1 MQKGA
6 GREGVSGKVIFQLS
20 TLSCYASYQP
30 IRNFGIMPEEKE
42 ERISL
47 NELFEAVIRTEDK
60 LQIRNFLNDQ
70 NISDVVELIYEFPD
84 YESRIIANMS
94 VHRAASVFKILE
106 FPTQKRII
114 QTLPPNTIAS
124 LLNELPPDD
133 RTDFLE
139 ELPSNAVR
147 ELIKLLDPEERKITL
162 SLLGYPENSIG
173 RLMTPDYVYVYPG
186 NTIEEVFA
194 TIRKYGKDS
203 ETINVIYVINEKG
216 ELLDDIRI
224 HEFILNPPDKPVS
237 ELMDDRVIALH
248 AYDDQE
254 TASEVFKMNNRV
266 ALPVVSNSN
275 KLLGIVTIDDILWVA
290 SEEFSEDMQK
300 MGGTAALDEPYIEIP
315 IFRLFRKRIIWL
327 IILFFGELM
336 TIGAM
341 QQFQD
346 EIAKVVIL
354 ATFIPL
360 IISSGGNSGSQAST
374 LIIQAMALGE
384 VTIADWWRIMR
395 REIISG
401 LLLGTTLCLIGISVI
416 SAWHI
421 LSPDTFGSH
430 YLRIAFTVGFSLAG
444 IVLWGSLMGSM
455 LPLILKRL
463 GADPAASSTPF
474 VATLVDVTG
483 LLIYFSVAYLFL
495 SGILL

>member
-1 MQKGA
+1 MDQA
-6 GREGVSGKVIFQLS
+6 QNTMIEQ
-20 TLSCYASYQP
+20 
-30 IRNFGIMPEEKE
+30 
-42 ERISL
+42 
-47 NELFEAVIRTEDK
+47 FEALITIGDKFAIRE
-60 LQIRNFLNDQ
+60 FLNHQ
-70 NISDVVELIYEFPD
+70 NISDVADLIYEFPD
-84 YESRIIANMS
+84 YETSIIANMS
-94 VHRAASVFKILE
+94 THRAASVFKILDLSN
-106 FPTQKRII
+106 QKKII
-114 QTLPPNTIAS
+114 QTLPPNTTAS
-124 LLNELPPDD
+124 LLNELPADD

-139 ELPSNAVR
+139 ELPSNVVR
-147 ELIKLLDPEERKITL
+147 ELIKLLNPEERKITL
-162 SLLGYPENSIG
+162 SLLGYPDNSIG

-186 NTIEEVFA
+186 NTIEQVFA

-224 HEFILNPPDKPVS
+224 RDFILNSPDKLVS
-237 ELMDDRVIALH
+237 ELMDSRVMSLK

-254 TASEVFKMNNRV
+254 TAAEAFKMNNRD

-275 KLLGIVTIDDILWVA
+275 KLLGIVTIDDVLWIA
-290 SEEFSEDMQK
+290 GEEFGEDMQK
-300 MGGTAALDEPYIEIP
+300 IGGTAALEEPYIEIP
-315 IFRLFRKRIIWL
+315 LVRLFKKRIIWL
-327 IILFFGELM
+327 IILFFGELI
-336 TIGAM
+336 TIAAM
-341 QQFQD
+341 QHFQN

-384 VTIADWWRIMR
+384 VSVADWWRIMK

-401 LLLGTTLCLIGISVI
+401 FVLGLTICILGISVI
-416 SAWHI
+416 TTWH
-421 LSPDTFGSH
+421 LMSPETFGDH
-430 YLRIAFTVGFSLAG
+430 YLRIAFTVGFSLLG

-455 LPLILKRL
+455 LPLVMKRL

-483 LLIYFSVAYLFL
+483 LIIYFSVAYFFL
-495 SGILL
+495 SGTLL